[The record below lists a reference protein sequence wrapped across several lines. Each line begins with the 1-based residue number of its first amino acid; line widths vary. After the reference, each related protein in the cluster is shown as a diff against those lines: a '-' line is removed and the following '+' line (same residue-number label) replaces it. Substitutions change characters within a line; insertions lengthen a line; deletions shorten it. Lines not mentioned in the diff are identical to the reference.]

1 MIKSNK
7 KGGDSM
13 LRDIS
18 GILYEEARL
27 FGTSIKKILG
37 RSRRKTVVAARRSAI
52 RQCRKYTE
60 LSLSELGDA
69 FGGRDHATISHYI
82 NKG

>member
-7 KGGDSM
+7 KGGDIM
-13 LRDIS
+13 PQNIK

-37 RSRRKTVVAARRSAI
+37 RSRKKSIVAARRSAI
-52 RQCRKYTE
+52 RQCRKFTVM
-60 LSLSELGDA
+60 SLSEIGEA
-69 FGGRDHATISHYI
+69 FGGRDHTTILHYI
-82 NKG
+82 KEG